1 MKKGIILSLF
11 LALMVIFG
19 AGNLFAQETT
29 GTSYYSP
36 DATEVEYVNADDET
50 VTVASQL
57 DDFKSSFDMIWL
69 IVAAALVFLMQAGF
83 AMVESGL
90 TRAKNAGNILMKNL
104 MDFSVGALVYWAI
117 GWAIMYGASYAGDDG
132 FFGWFIA
139 YSVEYDIPGIFRD
152 WMFQVVFAATAATI
166 VSGAMAERTQ
176 FVGYLVYSIFISGL
190 IYPVVGS
197 WTWGGQ
203 PVFFTYNLA
212 ELWPVLDAAG
222 QHVFEMVDGEKV
234 FAYQNGFTD
243 FAGSTIVHSTG
254 GWAALMGAI
263 ILGPRIGKYVTVNG
277 KKESKAILGHSL
289 PLAGLGVFI
298 LWFGWYGFN
307 AGSTLSGTD
316 LDIAHV
322 AITTTVSAA
331 AGAIAAMGTIWVLSG
346 KPDPSMS
353 LNGALAG
360 LVGITAGT
368 WVINPGGAIIVGLLS
383 GILVVIS
390 VEVIDKVLKI
400 DDPVGAVSV
409 HGVVGAFGTLAVG
422 LFADGTKDGVWGI
435 FPAMFS
441 ETEGAMDAA
450 IQQFISQGV
459 GVLTVLVFVLAAAGI
474 LFALINAIG
483 LLRVSPKEEL
493 MGLDITEHGAESYS
507 GFQIF
512 TNI

>member
-1 MKKGIILSLF
+1 LQLF
-11 LALMVIFG
+11 LAREIFSLRKVFTVLM
-19 AGNLFAQETT
+19 LQK
-29 GTSYYSP
+29 S
-36 DATEVEYVNADDET
+36 EVAVVAEGVAARRSH
-50 VTVASQL
+50 TVADQL
-57 DDFKSSFDMIWL
+57 TGCKDSFDMVWL
-69 IVAAALVFLMQAGF
+69 VVAAALVFLMQAGF

-104 MDFSVGALVYWAI
+104 MDFSVGAIMYWAV
-117 GWAIMYGASYAGDDG
+117 GWAIMYGTGYLIAETDGGDG
-132 FFGWFIA
+132 FLGFFLA
-139 YSVEYDIPGIFRD
+139 YDINLYDIPSIFRD

-176 FVGYLVYSIFISGL
+176 FVGYLAYSVFISGL
-190 IYPVVGS
+190 IYPLVGS
-197 WTWGGQ
+197 WTWNGD
-203 PVFFTYNLA
+203 PVFGLY
-212 ELWPVLDAAG
+212 VL
-222 QHVFEMVDGEKV
+222 E
-234 FAYQNGFTD
+234 GFHD

-254 GWAALMGAI
+254 GWAALMGAL

-322 AITTTVSAA
+322 AITTTLSAA
-331 AGAIAAMGTIWVLSG
+331 AGAIAAMATIWLVSG
-346 KPDPSMS
+346 KPDPSMT

-368 WVINPGGAIIVGLLS
+368 WVINPLGSIIVGLIS

-422 LFADGTKDGVWGI
+422 LFADGTKDGITGL
-435 FPAMFS
+435 FYGGGLDQL
-441 ETEGAMDAA
+441 GAQAL
-450 IQQFISQGV
+450 GV
-459 GVLTVLVFVLAAAGI
+459 ITVLVFVLAASG
-474 LFALINAIG
+474 LLFFALNAIG
-483 LLRVSPKEEL
+483 ILRVSPKEEL